1 MTYDDSI
8 KELENLVNRL
18 NSEEI
23 GIEESIE
30 IYDKGILLAKNAL
43 SSLSEFKSKIEILNK
58 DLTEMK
64 LETEEN
70 DDDGYEE

>member
-1 MTYDDSI
+1 MTYDNSI
-8 KELENLVNRL
+8 KELEKLVNRL

-30 IYDKGILLAKNAL
+30 IYDKGIHLAKNAL
-43 SSLSEFKSKIEILNK
+43 SSLSEFKNKIEILNK

-70 DDDGYEE
+70 DEDGYEE